1 MDELIKLV
9 RNYRLN
15 HTLTD
20 RNKYTEA
27 IFRVVEPKMSLFV
40 FKAIHNPS
48 SAEDVLQEVVR
59 AIIVSLSSFSR
70 DTERQFLDW
79 CYRIARNKIND
90 HYRAQAKEAKHLQ
103 RMPDEELWELA
114 AAPAPLS
121 PGDRLDLEYAMKL
134 LKASDQDCYDYL
146 LRRFMLEAEYAEI
159 AEQENLKLDTARRR
173 IERCVELAQSLVN

>member
-15 HTLTD
+15 HTLAD

-27 IFRVVEPKMSLFV
+27 IFRIVEPKLSMFV
-40 FKAIHNPS
+40 FKAIHTPS
-48 SAEDVLQEVVR
+48 SAEDVLQEILK
-59 AIIVSLSSFSR
+59 AIIVSLPDFSK
-70 DTERQFLDW
+70 DTDGEFRGW

-121 PGDRLDLEYAMKL
+121 PGDRLDLEFAMKL
-134 LKASDQDCYDYL
+134 LKSTKPECYDYL
-146 LRRFMLEAEYAEI
+146 AKVYILDWEPLDI
-159 AEQENLKLDTARRR
+159 AEQEDLKLDTARRR